1 MKRREFLK
9 HAGQGT
15 IALASVPALAHLLS
29 QAVHAAGGTSNY
41 HILAFSSAGLVDSVD
56 HRISMVGDGLVTPG
70 GVTGGGA
77 FVHFNNAPAVPP
89 AKPII
94 ASGSWKAKRLLS
106 YEEFGTWGTYLSAVV
121 EMEINLVPIGASP
134 VAAVLKVVCNLGP
147 AGIFVVPLAAEGFT
161 LTVGALTFVPLVP
174 AAGLT
179 LFTTANEQRD

>member
-15 IALASVPALAHLLS
+15 VALASAPALAHLLS
-29 QAVHAAGGTSNY
+29 QAVHAEGGTSNY
-41 HILAFSSAGLVDSVD
+41 HLLAFSSAGVVDSVD
-56 HRISMVGDGLVTPG
+56 HRIAMVGGGLVTPG

-77 FVHFNNAPAVPP
+77 FVHFDNAPAVP
-89 AKPII
+89 KPVI

-106 YEEFGTWGTYLSAVV
+106 FEEFGTWGTFLSAVV

-134 VAAVLKVVCNLGP
+134 VAAVLKVVCNIGP
-147 AGIFVVPLAAEGFT
+147 AGIFVVPPSAEGFT

-174 AAGLT
+174 PLGLT
-179 LFTTANEQRD
+179 LFTTANERRD